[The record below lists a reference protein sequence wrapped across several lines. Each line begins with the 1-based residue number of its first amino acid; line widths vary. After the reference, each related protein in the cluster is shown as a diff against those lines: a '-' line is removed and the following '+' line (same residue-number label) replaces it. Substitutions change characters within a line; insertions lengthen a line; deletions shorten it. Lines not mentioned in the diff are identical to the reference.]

1 MSSKE
6 SSKDRNRVNKRGAP
20 RRRKIALACETCRE
34 KKVRCDGAK
43 PICGPCSQR
52 SYSIDRCVYK
62 IENARSASNDAYLKV
77 LHDRIRELEQVC
89 AQNGVATPAPAASQL
104 IEGET
109 EPTSDIN
116 ESRPKN
122 SDLDPESRAS
132 VAAEGLLGL
141 GSHVSVSRPFLTPAP
156 QGTTPCLQTYQSPV
170 RSSQPGARDPGS
182 SLENSRHRGSVQFLP
197 AHMYSSPSNSNPNTN
212 SRGSVTAMGSISV
225 ADDGECADSPR
236 EQYYGKS
243 SAASFMRLARDSVP
257 IRSYLQ
263 ALKKVDYETPNTLN
277 RDTGLWQDI
286 NTTATPSGFHIDD
299 FSLPPRP
306 LADHL
311 LECYWERIYCLYPF
325 FHRPSFERAYENLWG
340 SVKWPKPNLPDLNI
354 GLGGS
359 FDSGPQSI
367 IFHTA
372 LNAIFA
378 LSCHFSDI
386 PAGEREAAAYSFFLR
401 AKRFIGLDFLDTD
414 TIGVVQ
420 TFLIVA
426 LLLQSTPYTNRC
438 WNAIGLACRVAQGLG
453 LHETTTPKSITPL
466 EKEIRRR
473 TWHGC
478 VMMDMILSM
487 TYGRPSMTSH
497 ISPVH
502 PVPLPAMR
510 PQSQAEDPCALSG
523 QPCDHKLGHITFY
536 ASTIELYKILESILA
551 DVYNAWQGQS
561 DHHRTIS
568 IQGTRQ
574 NSLDVIME
582 LDDRLSAYETN
593 ISPVLN
599 WTTPQQYFSP
609 ENHPQPVLQRQQNV
623 LRARFIHLRLLLYR
637 PMFTQLCS
645 EERMDLTRQNG
656 SDRSASAAR
665 LGKNDIYTSMSV
677 NCATSCVNA
686 AIELV
691 SLVYETY
698 RTSLTDAWWYNG
710 FYTSTAGFVLIMSY
724 SCSSILKKIDAHLI
738 AETWRKCEKILTHM
752 ASFSLSARN
761 SLQFLQVTHHHI
773 VQNYTS
779 MSAPSFD
786 LRNGYSLAFN
796 PAVSHNE
803 GNGSLG
809 PDHAQ
814 SQQRM
819 NTQSEISPRTNE
831 VLPEELGLRDM
842 DHTSGLG
849 INPLTSWDE
858 IGLGQEEFG
867 FLGRF
872 DVPDIASWFPDL
884 PDPSLPT

>member
-6 SSKDRNRVNKRGAP
+6 STRVNKRGTP
-20 RRRKIALACETCRE
+20 RRRKVALACETCRE
-34 KKVRCDGAK
+34 KKVRCDGEK

-77 LHDRIRELEQVC
+77 LHDRIRELEEIC
-89 AQNGVATPAPAASQL
+89 AQNGVTAPAPAPSASQ
-104 IEGET
+104 IAGENQI
-109 EPTSDIN
+109 SDIHEQWPN
-116 ESRPKN
+116 S
-122 SDLDPESRAS
+122 SDLDAESRAS

-141 GSHVSVSRPFLTPAP
+141 GSRVPLSRPSSTSAAP
-156 QGTTPCLQTYQSPV
+156 GTTPQTYQSPV
-170 RSSQPGARDPGS
+170 HSSHSVTRDSESFVSPH
-182 SLENSRHRGSVQFLP
+182 ENSRRHGSIQFLP
-197 AHMYSSPSNSNPNTN
+197 AHMYSSPLNSHD
-212 SRGSVTAMGSISV
+212 SVTAMGSISV
-225 ADDGECADSPR
+225 ADDGERGDSPR
-236 EQYYGKS
+236 EQYYGNS

-263 ALKKVDYETPNTLN
+263 ALRRADHDTPTTLN
-277 RDTGLWQDI
+277 RDTGLWQDM
-286 NTTATPSGFHIDD
+286 NTTATPSGFHISD

-325 FHRPSFERAYENLWG
+325 FHRPSFEQAYENLWG
-340 SVKWPKPNLPDLNI
+340 SAKWPKPDLPDLNI

-359 FDSGPQSI
+359 FDSGAQSI
-367 IFHTA
+367 VFHTA

-386 PAGEREAAAYSFFLR
+386 PAGERETAAYSFFLR
-401 AKRFIGLDFLDTD
+401 AKRFVGLDLLDAG

-426 LLLQSTPYTNRC
+426 LLLQSTPYTDRC
-438 WNAIGLACRVAQGLG
+438 WNAIGLACRVGQGLG
-453 LHETTTPKSITPL
+453 LHETTTQKSITPL

-497 ISPVH
+497 ISPVY

-510 PQSQAEDPCALSG
+510 PKSEAEDPCALSG
-523 QPCDHKLGHITFY
+523 QPCDHKEGHVAFY

-551 DVYNAWQGQS
+551 DVYNAWQGQPH
-561 DHHRTIS
+561 HHRTIS
-568 IQGTRQ
+568 VQGTRQ
-574 NSLDVIME
+574 SSLDVIME
-582 LDDRLSAYETN
+582 LDDRLSAYEAN
-593 ISPVLN
+593 ISPELN
-599 WTTPQQYFSP
+599 WTTRRQNFSP
-609 ENHPQPVLQRQQNV
+609 ETHPQPVLQRQRNV

-645 EERMDLTRQNG
+645 EERTDITRQTG
-656 SDRSASAAR
+656 TDRNPSTSR
-665 LGKNDIYTSMSV
+665 LEKNVIYTSMSV
-677 NCATSCVNA
+677 NCATACVTA
-686 AIELV
+686 AIDLV

-698 RTSLTDAWWYNG
+698 MTSLTDAWWYNG

-724 SCSSILKKIDAHLI
+724 SCSSILKKIDSRTI
-738 AETWRKCEKILTHM
+738 ADTWRKCEKILTHM

-773 VQNYTS
+773 VQNYTAAS
-779 MSAPSFD
+779 PHEEHVPFPKGH
-786 LRNGYSLAFN
+786 L
-796 PAVSHNE
+796 
-803 GNGSLG
+803 
-809 PDHAQ
+809 
-814 SQQRM
+814 QQRRS
-819 NTQSEISPRTNE
+819 TRTAISPLTTE
-831 VLPEELGLRDM
+831 ILPEEAIPRDM
-842 DHTSGLG
+842 DHSGLG
-849 INPLTSWDE
+849 INPLANWDE

-884 PDPSLPT
+884 SDPSLPT

>member
-6 SSKDRNRVNKRGAP
+6 TTRVSKRGTP
-20 RRRKIALACETCRE
+20 RRRKVALACETCRE
-34 KKVRCDGAK
+34 KKVRCDGEK

-77 LHDRIRELEQVC
+77 LHDRIRELEEIC
-89 AQNGVATPAPAASQL
+89 AHHGVAVPAPAPSASQTV
-104 IEGET
+104 GE
-109 EPTSDIN
+109 N
-116 ESRPKN
+116 ESRDIDEQLPNN
-122 SDLDPESRAS
+122 SDIDAESRAS

-141 GSHVSVSRPFLTPAP
+141 GSHVPPLQPSSTPAAP
-156 QGTTPCLQTYQSPV
+156 GATPQTYQSPAQ
-170 RSSQPGARDPGS
+170 SSQTVTRDSESYVSSRETSRRHGS
-182 SLENSRHRGSVQFLP
+182 FEFFP
-197 AHMYSSPSNSNPNTN
+197 AHMYASPSNSH
-212 SRGSVTAMGSISV
+212 GSVMAMGSISV
-225 ADDGECADSPR
+225 AGDGERADSSR
-236 EQYYGKS
+236 EQYYGNS

-263 ALKKVDYETPNTLN
+263 ALRRADHDAPTTLN
-277 RDTGLWQDI
+277 RDTGLWQDM
-286 NTTATPSGFHIDD
+286 NTTATPAGFQISD

-311 LECYWERIYCLYPF
+311 LDCYWERIYCLYPF
-325 FHRPSFERAYENLWG
+325 FHRPSFEQAYENLWG
-340 SVKWPKPNLPDLNI
+340 SAKWPKPNLPELNI

-367 IFHTA
+367 VFHTA

-386 PAGEREAAAYSFFLR
+386 PAGERETAAYSFFLR
-401 AKRFIGLDFLDTD
+401 AKCFIGLDLLDTG

-420 TFLIVA
+420 TFLIIA
-426 LLLQSTPYTNRC
+426 LLLQSTPYTDRC
-438 WNAIGLACRVAQGLG
+438 WNAIGLACRVGQGLG
-453 LHETTTPKSITPL
+453 LHETTTQKSITPL

-497 ISPVH
+497 ISPV
-502 PVPLPAMR
+502 PLPAMR
-510 PQSQAEDPCALSG
+510 PQSEAEDPCALSG
-523 QPCDHKLGHITFY
+523 QPCDHKLGDVAFY
-536 ASTIELYKILESILA
+536 VSTIELYKILESILA
-551 DVYNAWQGQS
+551 DVYNAWQGQPH
-561 DHHRTIS
+561 HHRTIPV
-568 IQGTRQ
+568 QGTRQ
-574 NSLDVIME
+574 SSLDVIME
-582 LDDRLSAYETN
+582 LDDRLSAYEAN
-593 ISPVLN
+593 IPPVLN
-599 WTTPQQYFSP
+599 WTTPRQHFSP
-609 ENHPQPVLQRQQNV
+609 ENHPQPVLQRQRNV
-623 LRARFIHLRLLLYR
+623 LRARFIHLQLLLYR

-645 EERMDLTRQNG
+645 EERTDFTRQTG
-656 SDRSASAAR
+656 VDRKTSATR
-665 LGKNDIYTSMSV
+665 LEKNMIYTSMSV
-677 NCATSCVNA
+677 NCATACVSA

-698 RTSLTDAWWYNG
+698 MTTLTDAWWYNG

-724 SCSSILKKIDAHLI
+724 SCSSILKNIDSRTI
-738 AETWRKCEKILTHM
+738 ADTWRKCEKILTHM

-773 VQNYTS
+773 VQNYTT
-779 MSAPSFD
+779 A
-786 LRNGYSLAFN
+786 
-796 PAVSHNE
+796 SHHE
-803 GNGSLG
+803 GHGSLPTG
-809 PDHAQ
+809 HLQ
-814 SQQRM
+814 ERR
-819 NTQSEISPRTNE
+819 NTRTEISPRATE
-831 VLPEELGLRDM
+831 ILPEEPVLRDM
-842 DHTSGLG
+842 DHGGLG

-884 PDPSLPT
+884 PDPPLPT